1 MKTPFYILILCVVL
15 FISSIVVLD
24 MSKKQLAK
32 GSDRLDKYTQLST
45 KYKTLKDNWADSDL
59 MLRKVDS
66 IIKYVGINNADIT
79 KTANDYRVTIAK
91 IDIKTSHKLIN
102 KLLNENINLSEISIS
117 RDKVSF
123 VVGIIKWVFY

>member
-32 GSDRLDKYTQLST
+32 GSDRLDKYIQLST

-123 VVGIIKWVFY
+123 VVGIIK